1 MSLTKIDDR
10 GLKTPI
16 DLQDDEKIRLGTG
29 NDLELYHNGTN
40 SYLDNSTGITFL
52 RNTGSNGSQIQLLSN
67 NGGIKI
73 QGTTGEQSIIAN
85 SNGGVELYYN
95 AVKKFETG
103 TSVNINS
110 NHFEITSGSQ
120 LRFDNSNND
129 RTSEILNTGSS
140 GNSTIS
146 FKTNGGDRML
156 INESGNLGLGTT
168 SPSTR
173 LTVSDTGPAIVDI
186 HHSDGS
192 TDSEA
197 RIMLGALSANPPSNR
212 GAGIAAVNNGSGH
225 DLTIKTSPSHSLGP
239 TEKMRIKSD
248 GRVGIGKTPSS
259 MLDIETTSNTNGFNL
274 NCIGTPPNYFLNVR
288 DDNSSIFYIKGSNGY
303 VGVGTSSPSYHF
315 DVMASSGDANMRLR
329 SAGTGGSDDTVFR
342 MQVAGTTQDNFIYF
356 GDSDDSNAGQINY
369 NHDSNYLR
377 IFTNATERMRIDSL
391 GRVAISTASVSH
403 VNSGSTNAKYFDA
416 SDGCRLMS
424 GRSSTSA
431 REHLVFFNPNGDVG
445 DITTSSSSTVFN
457 TSSDYR
463 LKENQVPMSDGITRL
478 KTLKPYKFNWKIDPS
493 TTVDGFF
500 AHEVSTAVPEA
511 VTGAKDATENCSNVV
526 LDKDGKFLDKNVT
539 QEQWEKGKAQEP
551 ADYPS
556 DSTWSASYIKNVYQR
571 IDHSKLVPLLTA
583 ALQEAVAKIEVLETK
598 VAALEAA

>member
-1 MSLTKIDDR
+1 MSQTKAQLIDPVDGTIVNADINASAAIAGSKIDPTFT
-10 GLKTPI
+10 G
-16 DLQDDEKIRLGTG
+16 DLTVTNTSPSIFLTDTDHNSDFSVNGGGGAYTVKDE
-29 NDLELYHNGTN
+29 TN
-40 SYLDNSTGITFL
+40 STN
-52 RNTGSNGSQIQLLSN
+52 R
-67 NGGIKI
+67 
-73 QGTTGEQSIIAN
+73 
-85 SNGGVELYYN
+85 LY
-95 AVKKFETG
+95 
-103 TSVNINS
+103 I
-110 NHFEITSGSQ
+110 
-120 LRFDNSNND
+120 
-129 RTSEILNTGSS
+129 GSS
-140 GNSTIS
+140 GN
-146 FKTNGGDRML
+146 
-156 INESGNLGLGTT
+156 LGIGTD

-212 GAGIAAVNNGSGH
+212 GAGIAAVNNGAGH

-248 GRVGIGKTPSS
+248 GKVGIGKTPSS
-259 MLDIETTSNTNGFNL
+259 MLDIETLSNHNGLNL
-274 NCIGTPPNYFLNVR
+274 NCIGTPPNYFLNIR
-288 DDNSSIFYIKGSNGY
+288 DDNVSKFYIKGSNGY
-303 VGVGTSSPSYHF
+303 VGIGTSSPSYNL
-315 DVMASSGDANMRLR
+315 DVVAETGDANMRLR
-329 SAGTGGSDDTVFR
+329 SAGTGTGDDTVLR

-356 GDSDDSNAGQINY
+356 GDSDDSNAGYINY

-377 IFTNATERMRIDSL
+377 IFTNTAERMRIDSL

-445 DITTSSSSTVFN
+445 DITTSSSSTTFN

-526 LDKDGKFLDKNVT
+526 LDKNGKFLDKNVT

-556 DSTWSASYIKNVYQR
+556 DSTWSASYIKNVYQK